1 MPHHDS
7 EELWRVRFRLTAQ
20 GWPHEPPCL
29 GRCKLKPS
37 FALSALP
44 LGEAERSY
52 TLEKSSTGE
61 VRGKIERKTEEKG
74 KRKEK
79 TRERKEKENE
89 GNEEKEEKGKN

>member
-1 MPHHDS
+1 MYS
-7 EELWRVRFRLTAQ
+7 VT
-20 GWPHEPPCL
+20 L

-37 FALSALP
+37 FALSPFP

>member
-1 MPHHDS
+1 MLHPLVNES
-7 EELWRVRFRLTAQ
+7 
-20 GWPHEPPCL
+20 PL

-37 FALSALP
+37 FAFCSPP